1 MAIIDFH
8 LHFFSRP
15 FFEALAAQSPHPG
28 SVEERLARVA
38 QKTGIELPPAD
49 LAAHTRRW
57 TAELARHGVA
67 RAAAFASLPQEI
79 PALAEAAALADG
91 RLVPMAL
98 VDPRA
103 DGVAER
109 VRTLLRDQGFRGVL
123 LFPAM
128 HHFDVGGPETKPLL
142 AVLAEF
148 RAVAYVHCGLLVV
161 KLRDLLGLPRPFDL
175 RWADPLRVIPAANAF
190 RDVRFV
196 LPHFGAGCFREA
208 LMAGAS
214 CENVYVDSSS
224 SNSWMTTQPERLT
237 LQTVFE
243 RALGVFGHERVLFGT
258 DSNVFPAGWR
268 AERLSEQRAALTAL
282 GAAPEA
288 QAAIFGGNAARLL
301 AP

>member
-1 MAIIDFH
+1 MAWIDFH

-15 FFEALAAQSPHPG
+15 FFEALAAQSPQAG
-28 SVEERLARVA
+28 SVAERLERVA
-38 QKTGIELPPAD
+38 QKARIELPSAD

-57 TAELARHGVA
+57 TDELERHGVG
-67 RAAAFASLPQEI
+67 RAAAFASLSEEI
-79 PALAEAAALADG
+79 PALAEAAVLSDG
-91 RLVPMAL
+91 RLVPIAL
-98 VDPRA
+98 VNPRA
-103 DGVAER
+103 DGAAER
-109 VRTLLRDQGFRGVL
+109 VRGLLRDRGFRGVL

-128 HHFDVGGPETKPLL
+128 HHFDVGGPETRPLL

-175 RWADPLRVIPAANAF
+175 RWADPLRVVPAANAF

-196 LPHFGAGCFREA
+196 IPHFGAGFFREA

-214 CENVYVDSSS
+214 CENVHVDSSS
-224 SNSWMTTQPERLT
+224 SNSWIATQPVQLS
-237 LQTVFE
+237 LQEVFE
-243 RALGVFGHERVLFGT
+243 RTLGVFGHERILFGT

-268 AERLSEQRAALTAL
+268 AERLAEQRDALTAL
-282 GAAPEA
+282 GASAEA

-301 AP
+301 EP